1 MDHELG
7 PELEELR
14 KRVRSFAEDEVAPR
28 AAAMD
33 AAQRLDEA
41 LLDRMAE
48 AGLFGVALPQRYG
61 GQGGGYPALCVALEE
76 LARVDSATAI
86 TLEAAVSLGQ
96 MPIWRFGTDEQR
108 ERWLPALTA
117 GREIAAFGLSEAHGG
132 SDTAAMRT
140 RAELHGD
147 TWTVDGAKA
156 YITNAGLDR
165 SSLVT
170 VAAVT
175 GTQPGRR
182 NRTGTSRKAA
192 GLEPDGTPEVTSL
205 VVPVGSAGFTV
216 GPRRAKIGWRG
227 AACTDLTL
235 DGVRVP
241 AANQLGGRGDGLRNF
256 LRTLDEGRVAIAAL
270 ATGLAQ
276 GCVDQC
282 VAYARS
288 RTAFGRPIAR
298 HQAIQF
304 KIADMEVRAHTARL
318 AWRHAAARI
327 AAGQPFGREAAA
339 AKLYA
344 SEAAV
349 TSARD
354 AVQVFGGAGYMDDTP
369 VARFYRDSKVL
380 EIGEGTSEVMRILI
394 ARHLG
399 LAG

>member
-1 MDHELG
+1 MDLDLS
-7 PELEELR
+7 PELEALR
-14 KRVRSFAEDEVAPR
+14 KRVRAFAEEEVAPR

-33 AAQRLDEA
+33 AAQRLDDD
-41 LLDRMAE
+41 LLDRMAD
-48 AGLFGVALPQRYG
+48 AGLFGVALPEAYG

-86 TLEAAVSLGQ
+86 TVEAAVGLGQ
-96 MPIWRFGTDEQR
+96 MPIYRFGTEAQR
-108 ERWLPALTA
+108 ERWLPALAA
-117 GREIAAFGLSEAHGG
+117 GAEIAAFGLSEPQGG
-132 SDTAAMRT
+132 SDTGAMRT

-147 TWTVDGAKA
+147 TWVVDGAKS

-175 GTQPGRR
+175 GTR
-182 NRTGTSRKAA
+182 
-192 GLEPDGTPEVTSL
+192 PDGRNEVTAL
-205 VVPVGSAGFTV
+205 VVPVGTPGFTV
-216 GPRRAKIGWRG
+216 GPRRSKIGWRG
-227 AACTDLTL
+227 AACTDLELT
-235 DGVRVP
+235 GVRVP
-241 AANQLGGRGDGLRNF
+241 LADQLGARGDGLRSF

-276 GCVDQC
+276 GCVDEC
-282 VAYARS
+282 AAYARR
-288 RTAFGRPIAR
+288 RTAFGAPIAR

-304 KIADMEVRAHTARL
+304 KIADMELRAHTARL

-327 AAGQPFGREAAA
+327 AAGRPFGREAAI

-354 AVQVFGGAGYMDDTP
+354 AVQVFGGAGFMDDSP

-380 EIGEGTSEVMRILI
+380 EIGEGTSEVMRMLI

-399 LAG
+399 LTA